1 MTTTT
6 TTTTTTDT
14 EFNARIHPL
23 RTLADVPE
31 RWHALDR
38 GRRGGQDREP
48 LTFEQAYRL
57 VEAAAAEDGARED
70 VASGALDRLA
80 VDVDPRTGILHVV
93 RTQQVGSGLAP
104 VGQPMPLRR
113 SALSDLCQRAHAPAD
128 YLSRLPATLAR
139 ACLQHGLVSGTGD
152 RTGTMRLARGEVRAI
167 VGERY
172 AACDDLT
179 VLDAM
184 GETLYQQGLLA
195 DVRVRAVGTG
205 TRLTL
210 RVTVPTGAEIIR
222 PGDVSEWGIDLGNG
236 ELGNASV
243 SVTPISYRL
252 VCANGMR
259 GWSQG
264 DRRAIRHVG
273 DPSRVQAYLS
283 DALPAAITAARGI
296 PDALRAATARM
307 VDDVAAEF
315 DLLRSPRYG
324 LAQSEVAGVAR
335 SLFADRGLTLPAST
349 TDAAW
354 TEALR
359 ETRGISSYDVIQGIT
374 EYAQG
379 RPVERRLDLEAAAGQ
394 YLAQRTGRA

>member
-1 MTTTT
+1 MD

-14 EFNARIHPL
+14 GSDFNPRTMPL
-23 RTLADVPE
+23 RTLPDVPE

-48 LTFEQAYRL
+48 LTFEAAYRL
-57 VEAAAAEDGARED
+57 VEEAAREDGARED

>member
-1 MTTTT
+1 MHTTDTTTG
-6 TTTTTTDT
+6 TDT

-23 RTLADVPE
+23 RTLPDVPE

-38 GRRGGQDREP
+38 GRRGGADREP
-48 LTFEQAYRL
+48 ISFEAAYRL
-57 VEAAAAEDGARED
+57 VEQAAAEDGARED
-70 VASGALDRLA
+70 VASGALDKLA
-80 VDVDPRTGILHVV
+80 VDVDPRTGILHVC

-104 VGQPMPLRR
+104 VGEPMPVRR
-113 SALSDLCQRAHAPAD
+113 SALADLCTRAHAPAD

-139 ACLQHGLVSGTGD
+139 ACLQHGLVASTGD
-152 RTGTMRLARGEVRAI
+152 RTGMLRLARGEVRAV

-172 AACDDLT
+172 AVADDVA

-184 GETLYQQGLLA
+184 GEVLYSQGLLT

-259 GWSQG
+259 GWAQG

-273 DPSRVQAYLS
+273 ETRRVHAYLA
-283 DALPAAITAARGI
+283 DALPAAITAARNI
-296 PDALRAATARM
+296 PDALRAATQRM
-307 VDDVAAEF
+307 VADVAAEF

-335 SLFADRGLTLPAST
+335 SLFSDRGLTLPAST

-354 TEALR
+354 TDALR
-359 ETRGISSYDVIQGIT
+359 ETHGVSAYEVIQGIT

-379 RPVERRLDLEAAAGQ
+379 RPVERRLDLEAAAGR
-394 YLAQRTGRA
+394 YLQQRTGRA